1 MPKYGFYG
9 WRNSLPDARDLIHQ
23 PPSMIDL
30 PTVVDLRPT
39 CPPVY
44 DQGQLGSC
52 TSNAS
57 CGAFEFDLLRQG
69 LTDFTP
75 SRLFQYYNSRVLS
88 HDVHADNGS
97 TVRDANK
104 ALAQYGVCSEALWPY
119 NVSMVF
125 HKPAKSDYKAALPN
139 RITQYSR
146 VTQTL
151 LSMKATLAGG
161 LPIQIGFT
169 VYDSF
174 ESDAVA
180 QTGIV
185 PMPDFSSESV
195 LGGHAVLIVGYADA
209 LVLPNSQVLTNV
221 FITRNS
227 WSANWGDAGYFY
239 MPYAYFTNPQ
249 LASDLWVIQTVP

>member
-1 MPKYGFYG
+1 MPRFGSYG
-9 WRNSLPDARDLIHQ
+9 WRHSNPDARDLIHQ
-23 PPSMIDL
+23 PPALIDL
-30 PTVVDLRPT
+30 PTVVDLRPN

-52 TSNAS
+52 TANAS

-104 ALAQYGVCSEALWPY
+104 ALAKYGVCSESLWPY
-119 NVSMVF
+119 NVAMVF
-125 HKPAKSDYKAALPN
+125 HKPAKSDYKAALSN
-139 RITQYSR
+139 KITQYMR
-146 VTQTL
+146 VSQDIV
-151 LSMKATLAGG
+151 SMKATLAGG

-174 ESDAVA
+174 ESDEVA

-185 PMPDFSSESV
+185 PMPDLTSESV
-195 LGGHAVLIVGYADA
+195 LGGHAVLICGFFDSDVVNG
-209 LVLPNSQVLTNV
+209 QVLSNY
-221 FITRNS
+221 FIVRNS
-227 WSANWGDAGYFY
+227 WSSSWGDAGYFY